1 MPLFSFSH
9 PWYLLLLP
17 PLVWGVFWVS
27 RQSLAG
33 LRGSRARWSLG
44 LRIGIVA
51 CAVLALAGLQMRQ
64 PTKRLAVLYVL
75 DQSDS
80 IPPEQR
86 KQAIE
91 FVNKAA
97 DRMGPN
103 DYGGVLVFGGDA
115 YLELEAKQPLR
126 LKQVHSQLPRDYT
139 NIAGAVRLALA
150 SFPDNA
156 QRRVVLLSDGNENL
170 GNAV

>member
-1 MPLFSFSH
+1 MPLISFSL

-17 PLVWGVFWVS
+17 PLVWGVLWVS

-86 KQAIE
+86 KRALE
-91 FVNKAA
+91 YVNRAA
-97 DRMGPN
+97 DRMGPKDRKSTRLN
-103 DYGGVLVFGGDA
+103 SSHLVISYAVFCLNKEKYKARHGP
-115 YLELEAKQPLR
+115 PL
-126 LKQVHSQLPRDYT
+126 Q
-139 NIAGAVRLALA
+139 
-150 SFPDNA
+150 
-156 QRRVVLLSDGNENL
+156 
-170 GNAV
+170 